1 MEQYEINGFIN
12 QLKKCD
18 CMREDL
24 IPKIKADLIKSDL
37 IREECCAVTPYGI
50 EINVLTDNGEKPIYF
65 IIDLCNIKL
74 TLSPK
79 ENVKP
84 FWSMN
89 INRFFNNYEDGVK
102 KFLLNVGIY
111 ISFCNKGL
119 YK

>member
-37 IREECCAVTPYGI
+37 IREEHCRVLPYGI
-50 EINVLTDNGEKPIYF
+50 EIEVLTDNGDKPVYF
-65 IIDLCNIKL
+65 MIDLNSISLRLNPNK
-74 TLSPK
+74 SSK
-79 ENVKP
+79 A
-84 FWSMN
+84 FWTIDLYS
-89 INRFFNNYEDGVK
+89 FFNNYEEGIK
-102 KFLLNVGIY
+102 KFLLNVGFY